1 VNLRWRST
9 IRSGWVRDV
18 PVLHLDATPREALVK
33 PYLPSITVREPVR
46 ARLEH
51 VTVRQ
56 VLGSPTSARAL
67 TPGEKGPQRLEET
80 ARRNLRDLGTYVRLR
95 ARELAGRPGARILV
109 VGQMAAIEALR
120 ERGLPTAVS
129 TVHFNALSGLDRWNG
144 VTGLIVLGR
153 TLPPPATVEALAMA
167 LTNDVPAKGAEGE
180 SWWYERS
187 EKRIR
192 LANGRT
198 HALEGEVHP
207 DPTAE
212 AIRWSICEAELIQAI
227 GRGRAVNRT
236 ADTPLAIDL
245 LTDVVLPITVHEVIE
260 WDALRPTR
268 QDIMAASGVVLENAA
283 DMARCFPELWPNR
296 DAAKKDNQRRG
307 TNGYY
312 RIFSNSR
319 MSPSSALV
327 TYQPEGAGQKPRQA
341 TFDLT
346 CIADPEAWLRER
358 LGPLSMCEIARDA
371 SGSATS
377 ALEPASRHDRLALL
391 ARRLDEAARR
401 DLRRRREAL
410 NDLATRLASSA
421 PDRKHSLH
429 HRQERSAA

>member
-1 VNLRWRST
+1 
-9 IRSGWVRDV
+9 
-18 PVLHLDATPREALVK
+18 
-33 PYLPSITVREPVR
+33 
-46 ARLEH
+46 
-51 VTVRQ
+51 
-56 VLGSPTSARAL
+56 
-67 TPGEKGPQRLEET
+67 
-80 ARRNLRDLGTYVRLR
+80 
-95 ARELAGRPGARILV
+95 
-109 VGQMAAIEALR
+109 MAAIEALR
-120 ERGLPTAVS
+120 ERGLPAAVS
-129 TVHFNALSGLDRWNG
+129 TVHFNALSGLDRWKD

-153 TLPPPATVEALAMA
+153 TMPPPATVEALAMA
-167 LTNDVPAKGAEGE
+167 LTNDVPAPGGE
-180 SWWYERS
+180 RASWWYERA

-198 HALEGEVHP
+198 HGLEGEVHP

-236 ADTPLAIDL
+236 ADTALAIDL
-245 LTDVVLPITVHEVIE
+245 LTDVVLPLTVNEVLE

-268 QDIMAASGVVLENAA
+268 QDVMAVSGVVLENAA
-283 DMARCFPELWPNR
+283 DMARCFPELWESA
-296 DAAKKDNQRRG
+296 DAARQDRRRSV

-319 MSPSSALV
+319 MSHSSALV
-327 TYQPEGAGQKPRQA
+327 TYQPEGAGQKPRRA

-358 LGPLSMCEIARDA
+358 LGPLSRCEVARDA
-371 SGSATS
+371 SGSATPP
-377 ALEPASRHDRLALL
+377 LQPASRHDRLALL

-410 NDLATRLASSA
+410 NDLAARLASSA
-421 PDRKHSLH
+421 PDREHSLH
-429 HRQERSAA
+429 RQQERSAA